1 MRGQVLA
8 AVARTR
14 QLPPEIR
21 THARPRGS
29 ASSARGTTPWLPWL
43 SGLAA
48 AAAIAVAVFFGFA
61 NSHTQ
66 QQLNAARAQNQALA
80 AAQAKV
86 QAELGQARAHDQVL
100 AEILGAPHVT
110 LLSRATTKGGVAV
123 VVLDA
128 ATRQLVV
135 ATSGLPALP
144 AGQVYQLWLI
154 NPAKI
159 VSAGL
164 LPDRPERGDLAG
176 HRHRPG
182 PGRRARPD
190 RRARPRHQAAHH
202 HADPRPAPAGVR
214 SRPQPA
220 APPVAGGLYAERPAA
235 LPPQRLARP
244 RPPPWHER
252 NPPWP
257 RARPGRV
264 GPALGRVSQAG
275 QLQLVTWPPAITT
288 VPATSRSPAQMVYC
302 PAGRPG

>member
-1 MRGQVLA
+1 MRLFRQDLHALAGAYALDAIDSDSELTRFTRHLAHCRSCASEVRGFREVAAVMAAAASAEAPPEMRGQVLA

-29 ASSARGTTPWLPWL
+29 ASRASGARGTTPWLPWV

-80 AAQAKV
+80 TAQAKV
-86 QAELGQARAHDQVL
+86 QAELGQARAHNQVL

-164 LPDRPERGDLAG
+164 LPTAQNGVTSPVIATGLVQGDALG
-176 HRHRPG
+176 LTVE
-182 PGRRARPD
+182 
-190 RRARPRHQAAHH
+190 
-202 HADPRPAPAGVR
+202 PAPGTK
-214 SRPQPA
+214 QPTTT
-220 APPVAGGLYAERPAA
+220 PILA
-235 LPPQRLARP
+235 LPLP
-244 RPPPWHER
+244 
-252 NPPWP
+252 
-257 RARPGRV
+257 V
-264 GPALGRVSQAG
+264 
-275 QLQLVTWPPAITT
+275 
-288 VPATSRSPAQMVYC
+288 
-302 PAGRPG
+302 